1 MKYSQFNT
9 LVPYKNNFVFHNS
22 FTNKFL
28 YLNPLLKE
36 LIEASKNENNISELK
51 NIHIELYNSL
61 VELGFIIKVKTDEIQ
76 KVKELIH
83 TIDYKDDE
91 YYLIIN
97 PTMNCN
103 FNCWYC
109 YETHEKQSRVSD
121 TSLDKIKL
129 FISNIIQENKK
140 LKRFTI
146 QFFGG
151 EPLLYFKK
159 TILPIMKFIYQ
170 KTKKNNINLSI
181 NFTTNGYLINNEMI
195 EHFVKYEVNGLQIT
209 FDGNKENHN
218 KVRFVS
224 KSRGSYDKIVEN
236 IKKLIKNNINITF
249 RINYTK
255 QNLVGL
261 DKIFNDFKD
270 LSMNERS
277 MMMLSMNKVWEEKS
291 NDLGSQVLLFKDKAK
306 SFGFKLPDSLLSDRV
321 RHSCYADK
329 LNQATINYNGDVY
342 KCNAREF
349 DKKTREGVLNND
361 GYIEWNEKRDNR
373 MNAKLNNKSCLECKI
388 LPICGGG
395 CSQQAIEYEGRDYCV
410 NDYDEAKKDDIVL
423 SMFLSENL
431 ENV

>member
-61 VELGFIIKVKTDEIQ
+61 VNLGFLIEARTDEVQ

-83 TIDYKDDE
+83 TVDYNDEE
-91 YYLIIN
+91 YYLIVN

-103 FNCWYC
+103 FDCWYC

-121 TSLDKIKL
+121 TSLDRIKL

-236 IKKLIKNNINITF
+236 IKKLVKNNINITF

-261 DKIFNDFKD
+261 DKIFDDFKD
-270 LSMNERS
+270 LSMKERS

-291 NDLGSQVLLFKDKAK
+291 NDLGSQVILFKNKAK

-329 LNQATINYNGDVY
+329 FNQATINYNGDVY

-349 DKKTREGVLNND
+349 DKKTREGVLNKD

>member
-36 LIEASKNENNISELK
+36 LIEASKNENNINELK

-61 VELGFIIKVKTDEIQ
+61 VNLGFLIEAKTDEIQ

-83 TIDYKDDE
+83 TVDYNDEE
-91 YYLIIN
+91 YYLIVN

-103 FNCWYC
+103 FDCWYC
-109 YETHEKQSRVSD
+109 YETHEKKSRVSD
-121 TSLDKIKL
+121 TSLDRIKL

-159 TILPIMKFIYQ
+159 TILPIMKLIYQ
-170 KTKKNNINLSI
+170 ITKKNNIKLSI

-195 EHFVKYEVNGLQIT
+195 EQFVKYEVNGLQIT

-236 IKKLIKNNINITF
+236 IKKLVKNNINITF

-261 DKIFNDFKD
+261 DNIFDDFKD
-270 LSMNERS
+270 LSMKERG

-291 NDLGSQVLLFKDKAK
+291 NYLGKRVLLFKDKAK

-329 LNQATINYNGDVY
+329 FNQATINYNGDVY

-361 GYIEWNEKRDNR
+361 GYIEWNKKRDNR
-373 MNAKLNNKSCLECKI
+373 MNAKLKNKSCLECKI

-395 CSQQAIEYEGRDYCV
+395 CSQQAIEYQERDYCV
-410 NDYDEAKKDDIVL
+410 NDYDDAKKDDIVL
-423 SMFLSENL
+423 SMFLSKNL